1 MVKQANSDLHG
12 NAPDSS
18 PVALLIIDAINDLEF
33 PGGKQMLARATR
45 MARSVARLKERA
57 QAARV
62 PTVYVN
68 DNFGRWRSDFRR
80 LVNHCLDDGVTGRAV
95 VEQLLPDEDDY
106 FVLKPKH
113 SGFYN
118 TTLDLLLE
126 HLQARTLIITGMATD
141 VCVLFTAADAYMR
154 DFRVIVPRDCVTALT
169 PPAHRAA
176 LDHMR
181 RTIKAE
187 IVDSR
192 RIDFPKLTKVGNRAR
207 QR

>member
-1 MVKQANSDLHG
+1 MAKKANSDLHG

-18 PVALLIIDAINDLEF
+18 PTALLIIDAINDLEF

-45 MARSVARLKERA
+45 MARCIAKLKDRA
-57 QAARV
+57 EAAHV

-80 LVNHCLDDGVTGRAV
+80 LVNHCLDDDVHGRPV
-95 VEQLLPDEDDY
+95 VEQLLPDENDY

-126 HLQARTLIITGMATD
+126 HLQAKTLVIAGMATD

-154 DFRVIVPRDCVTALT
+154 DFRVIIPRDCVTALT
-169 PPAHRAA
+169 PAAHRAA
-176 LDHMR
+176 LAHMR
-181 RTIKAE
+181 TTIKAE

-192 RIDFPKLTKVGNRAR
+192 RIDFSKLSKDRNRAR
-207 QR
+207 

>member
-1 MVKQANSDLHG
+1 MAKQSSSDLHG

-18 PVALLIIDAINDLEF
+18 PTALLIIDAINDLEF
-33 PGGKQMLARATR
+33 PGGKEMLARATR
-45 MARSVARLKERA
+45 MARCIAKLKKRA
-57 QAARV
+57 EAAHV

-80 LVNHCLDDGVTGRAV
+80 LVNHCLDDDVLGRPV
-95 VEQLLPDEDDY
+95 VEQLLPDENDY

-126 HLQARTLIITGMATD
+126 HLQAKTLVITGMATD
-141 VCVLFTAADAYMR
+141 ACVLFTAADAYMR
-154 DFRVIVPRDCVTALT
+154 DFRVIIPRDCVTALT
-169 PPAHRAA
+169 PAVHRAA
-176 LDHMR
+176 LNHMR
-181 RTIKAE
+181 TTIKAE

-192 RIDFPKLTKVGNRAR
+192 RVNFAKLSIRGR
-207 QR
+207 

>member
-1 MVKQANSDLHG
+1 MANRSNSDLHG

-18 PVALLIIDAINDLEF
+18 SIALLIIDAINDLEF
-33 PGGKQMLARATR
+33 RGGKQMLPRAVR
-45 MARSVARLKERA
+45 IARSIAKLKARA

-62 PTVYVN
+62 PTIYVN

-80 LVNHCLDDGVTGRAV
+80 IVNHCLDDGVVGRPL
-95 VEQLLPDEDDY
+95 VEHVLPDENDY

-118 TTLDLLLE
+118 TTLDLLLH
-126 HLQARTLIITGMATD
+126 HLQAQTLVITGIATD

-169 PPAHRAA
+169 PAAHRAA
-176 LDHMR
+176 LTHMR
-181 RTIKAE
+181 STIKAE

-192 RIDFPKLTKVGNRAR
+192 RINFKALSAR
-207 QR
+207 S

>member
-1 MVKQANSDLHG
+1 MAKQSNSDLHG

-18 PVALLIIDAINDLEF
+18 PTALLIIDAINDLEF
-33 PGGKQMLARATR
+33 PGGKEMLARATR
-45 MARSVARLKERA
+45 MARCIAKLKKRA
-57 QAARV
+57 ETARV
-62 PTVYVN
+62 PTIYVN

-80 LVNHCLDDGVTGRAV
+80 LVNHCLDDDVVGRPV

-126 HLQARTLIITGMATD
+126 HLQARTLVMTGMATD
-141 VCVLFTAADAYMR
+141 ACVLFTAADAYMR

-169 PPAHRAA
+169 PAVHRAA
-176 LDHMR
+176 LTQMKT
-181 RTIKAE
+181 TIKAE

-192 RIDFPKLTKVGNRAR
+192 RIDFGKLAKGRNRAR
-207 QR
+207 